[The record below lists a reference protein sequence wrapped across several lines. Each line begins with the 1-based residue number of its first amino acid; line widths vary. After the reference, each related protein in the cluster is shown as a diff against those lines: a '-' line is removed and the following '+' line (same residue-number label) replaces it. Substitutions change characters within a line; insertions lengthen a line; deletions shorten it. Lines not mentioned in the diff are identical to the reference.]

1 MGCFE
6 KKGADQNGQIV
17 SFTTSVVY
25 VYSIFVFFSKEI
37 LEVLARILLE
47 LFNNSEEL
55 IDQGYPSG
63 FVPNVH
69 QLSFLAT

>member
-1 MGCFE
+1 MDKLCLL
-6 KKGADQNGQIV
+6 QHLLYMY
-17 SFTTSVVY
+17 TVY
-25 VYSIFVFFSKEI
+25 LFFFSKEI